1 MSQATLEQ
9 ERHTRIV
16 TTHVGSLPR
25 PDALSHMMADG
36 DTHSA
41 AYFEAVRQ
49 SVNEIVRRQV
59 DVGLDV
65 VDDGEQSKPGF
76 ITYIHERLSGIEAR
90 KDNPPQI
97 DTREKRSFPEFY
109 AHGHSGSR
117 PAPMLC
123 TGPVKYIGQE
133 ALANDITNLKN
144 ALKGKSVIDVFMP
157 AVSPGQVVRYHVNK
171 HYKSADEFLL
181 AVGEALREEYKA
193 IIDAGFMLQIDDP
206 HLAMHYMLEPDMSI
220 EEVRR
225 WANHYVEML
234 NHALRDLPP
243 ERIRHHTCYGIN
255 MGPRTHDIEFK
266 HLVDIVLKIRANY
279 YSFEA
284 ANPRHEHEWK
294 IWANTKLAPGK
305 AIIPGVITHCSVL
318 VEHPELVS
326 ERIQKYARLVGR
338 ENVLAGADCG
348 FASMPRAVAEVHPTI
363 VWAKFESLREGA
375 RLATK
380 HLWG

>member
-1 MSQATLEQ
+1 MTLEQ
-9 ERHTRIV
+9 ERTKRIV

-36 DTHSA
+36 DTRSLTYSKA
-41 AYFEAVRQ
+41 VREAVNDVI
-49 SVNEIVRRQV
+49 SRQV
-59 DVGLDV
+59 AAGLDI

-76 ITYIHERLSGIEAR
+76 ITYIHERLGGMEAR

-109 AHGHSGSR
+109 ANGHSGSR

-123 TGPVKYIGQE
+123 TGPVKYIGQK
-133 ALANDITNLKN
+133 ALATDIENLKS
-144 ALKGKSVIDVFMP
+144 ALKGKSVVDVFMP
-157 AVSPGQVVRYHVNK
+157 AVSPGQVVRYHVNQ
-171 HYKSADEFLL
+171 HYKSADEFLI

-220 EEVRR
+220 DDVRR
-225 WANHYVEML
+225 WANHYVELL
-234 NHALRDLPP
+234 NHVLRDLPP

-266 HLVDIVLKIRANY
+266 HLLDIVLKIRANF

-294 IWANTKLAPGK
+294 LWETTKLPKGK
-305 AIIPGVITHCSVL
+305 VLIPGMITHCSVL
-318 VEHPELVS
+318 VEHPELVA
-326 ERIQKYARLVGR
+326 ERIVKYARVVGR
-338 ENVLAGADCG
+338 ENVIAGADCG
-348 FASMPRAVAEVHPTI
+348 FASMPRAVVEVHPSI
-363 VWAKFESLREGA
+363 VWAKFEALSEGA
-375 RLATK
+375 KLATK
-380 HLWG
+380 QLWG